1 MVAATDQGEETMTFI
16 ITPAD
21 LVGLTEQQLRAKRCA
36 ILNDL
41 AERGLTLEEC
51 PHIAISIR
59 FIDEA
64 ITQAMRRLPKPR
76 GF

>member
-1 MVAATDQGEETMTFI
+1 MTFV

-21 LVGLTEQQLRAKRCA
+21 LNGLTEQQLRGMRAA
-36 ILNDL
+36 IINDL
-41 AERGLTLEEC
+41 AARGLRLEDC

-64 ITQAMRRLPKPR
+64 LARVVAVAPARPVRPKPP

>member
-1 MVAATDQGEETMTFI
+1 MTFI

-21 LVGLTEQQLRAKRCA
+21 LVGLTEQQLRAKRAA

-41 AERGLTLEEC
+41 AARGLTLEEC
-51 PHIAISIR
+51 PHIAISLR

-64 ITQAMRRLPKPR
+64 LARVVRRFPKPR
-76 GF
+76 F

>member
-1 MVAATDQGEETMTFI
+1 MTFI

-21 LVGLTEQQLRAKRCA
+21 LEGLSEQQLRAKRAA

-41 AERGLTLEEC
+41 AARGLTLEDC
-51 PHIAISIR
+51 PHIAISLR

-64 ITQAMRRLPKPR
+64 LARIVRRFPKPR

>member
-1 MVAATDQGEETMTFI
+1 MSFI

-21 LVGLTEQQLRAKRCA
+21 LVGLTEQQLRAKRIA

-41 AERGLTLEEC
+41 AARGLTLGDC
-51 PHIAISIR
+51 PHIAISLR

-64 ITQAMRRLPKPR
+64 LARVVRRVPKPR
-76 GF
+76 GP

>member
-1 MVAATDQGEETMTFI
+1 MSMIF
-16 ITPAD
+16 TPSE
-21 LVGLTEQQLRAKRCA
+21 LNGLTEQELRALRVA

-41 AERGLTLEEC
+41 AASGLRLEDC
-51 PHIAISIR
+51 PNVAISLR

-64 ITQAMRRLPKPR
+64 LARAVRQRPVFRPKGP